1 MSQVLEM
8 KFDTANGKTITISV
22 NDPKPDITG
31 AEISSVMQIIMD
43 QDVFHHE
50 GNALIGK
57 NQARIVERNVT
68 EVTLV

>member
-22 NDPKPDITG
+22 NDPKPGLTG
-31 AEISSVMQIIMD
+31 AEISGVMQTIMD

-57 NQARIVERNVT
+57 NQARIVERNIT
-68 EVTLV
+68 EVTLA